1 MGAHNHGV
9 EVNSIDT
16 EQVRETHYGFLGSY
30 LGSNE
35 KAKDAIFYSY
45 TKYINGFAAN
55 LEEEEALEISKHPNV
70 VSVFPNKPRR
80 LHTTRSWEFLGLER
94 SNGRVP
100 SESIWTKAKFGRD
113 VIIGNLDTGVWPE
126 SESFRD
132 EGMGPIPSKWK
143 GICQNE
149 TKVGVRCNRKLIGAR
164 FFSKGYESVAGHLDP
179 SIHSPVI
186 SMATAPTP
194 SPPPPAAP
202 YPAPPSSV
210 TPTAPPKVAPPPPVS
225 PPTRFARTFYVCWP
239 SVGEDGGCFDA
250 DILAAFDAAIYDGV
264 DILSASLGGDSAGDY
279 FTDGIA
285 IGAFH
290 AVRHG
295 VTVVCSAGNSGP
307 APSSVTNVAPWIITV
322 GASTIDRE
330 FPSVA
335 VLGDH
340 EHIKGQSLS
349 ATFLKN
355 NQYPLINSADASKT
369 TNKSDAQICLPNSL
383 DSKKVKGKIVVC
395 LRGQN
400 ARVQKGSVVLQ
411 AGGIGMILAN
421 DEASGDE
428 VISDAHV
435 LPATHITYADGLK
448 VYAYLNSTRKA
459 TGYITHPKTMLNTK
473 PAPFMAAFSSQ
484 GPNSLNPEILKPDI
498 TAPGVSI
505 LASYSEAASPS
516 TLDTDTRRSA
526 FAVESGTSMSCPHVA
541 GIVGLLKALHPDWS
555 PAAIRSAIMTSA
567 RMRDNMR
574 EPMKNASLAKATP
587 FSYGAGHVRPNRAM
601 DPGLVY
607 DATTEDY
614 LAFLCDNGYNSS
626 QMASFAGSKHYACPK
641 RRSSRLLSM
650 NYPSITVP
658 RLAKGHARVVR
669 RVVKNVGGPGTY
681 KAHVQALVGMSVKV
695 VPEELVFKSV
705 GEEKEFRVFVEAKNG
720 GGGGAGYVFGGL
732 LWTDGVHY
740 VRSPI
745 VVRA

>member
-1 MGAHNHGV
+1 
-9 EVNSIDT
+9 
-16 EQVRETHYGFLGSY
+16 
-30 LGSNE
+30 
-35 KAKDAIFYSY
+35 
-45 TKYINGFAAN
+45 
-55 LEEEEALEISKHPNV
+55 
-70 VSVFPNKPRR
+70 
-80 LHTTRSWEFLGLER
+80 
-94 SNGRVP
+94 
-100 SESIWTKAKFGRD
+100 
-113 VIIGNLDTGVWPE
+113 
-126 SESFRD
+126 
-132 EGMGPIPSKWK
+132 
-143 GICQNE
+143 
-149 TKVGVRCNRKLIGAR
+149 
-164 FFSKGYESVAGHLDP
+164 
-179 SIHSPVI
+179 
-186 SMATAPTP
+186 MATVPTL

-202 YPAPPSSV
+202 YLVPLSSAM
-210 TPTAPPKVAPPPPVS
+210 PTAPPKVAPRRS
-225 PPTRFARTFYVCWP
+225 CRRLQ
-239 SVGEDGGCFDA
+239 DGGCYDA

-264 DILSASLGGDSAGDY
+264 DILSASLGGDRAGDY

-307 APSSVTNVAPWIITV
+307 TASSVTNVAPWIITV

-355 NQYPLINSADASKT
+355 NQYPLIDSADASKT

-400 ARVQKGSVVLQ
+400 GRVEKGSVVHQ

-421 DEASGDE
+421 NEASGDE

-448 VYAYLNSTRKA
+448 VYAYLKINAYLNSTRKA
-459 TGYITHPKTMLNTK
+459 TGYITHPKTVLNTK

-505 LASYSEAASPS
+505 LASYTEAAAPS

-526 FAVESGTSMSCPHVA
+526 FAIESGTSMSCPHVA
-541 GIVGLLKALHPDWS
+541 GIVGLLKTLHPNWS

-567 RMRDNMR
+567 RTRDNMR
-574 EPMKNASLAKATP
+574 EPMNDASFAKATP

-626 QMASFAGSKHYACPK
+626 QMASFAGSKHYACPT
-641 RRSSRLLSM
+641 RRSTRLVNM

-658 RLAKGHARVVR
+658 RLARGHARVVR

-681 KAHVQALVGMSVKV
+681 KAYVRAPVGVSVKV
-695 VPEELVFKSV
+695 VPEELVFKRV

>member
-1 MGAHNHGV
+1 MGAHNHGI

-45 TKYINGFAAN
+45 TRYINGFAAN

-70 VSVFPNKPRR
+70 VSVFPNKPKR

-149 TKVGVRCNRKLIGAR
+149 TKIGVRCNRKLIGAR
-164 FFSKGYESVAGHLDP
+164 FFSKGYESVAGPLDP
-179 SIHSPVI
+179 LIHSPRDFDGHGTHTL
-186 SMATAPTP
+186 STAAGRPVPDASIFGYANGTAKGG
-194 SPPPPAAP
+194 SPAAR
-202 YPAPPSSV
+202 
-210 TPTAPPKVAPPPPVS
+210 VA
-225 PPTRFARTFYVCWP
+225 AYKVCWP

-250 DILAAFDAAIYDGV
+250 DILAAFDTAIYDGV
-264 DILSASLGGDSAGDY
+264 NVLSTSLGGDHAGDY
-279 FTDGIA
+279 FADGIA

-307 APSSVTNVAPWIITV
+307 AASSVTNVAPWIITV

-383 DSKKVKGKIVVC
+383 DSMKVKGKIVVC

-400 ARVQKGSVVLQ
+400 PRVEKGSVVLQ

-448 VYAYLNSTRKA
+448 VYTYLNSTRKA
-459 TGYITHPKTMLNTK
+459 TGYITHPKTALNTK

-505 LASYSEAASPS
+505 LASYSGAASPS
-516 TLDTDTRRSA
+516 TLNTDTRRSA

-541 GIVGLLKALHPDWS
+541 GIVGLLKTLHPNWS
-555 PAAIRSAIMTSA
+555 PAVIRSAIMTSA
-567 RMRDNMR
+567 RTRDNMR
-574 EPMKNASLAKATP
+574 EPMNNASFAKATP

-641 RRSSRLLSM
+641 RRSSRLVNM

-658 RLAKGHARVVR
+658 RLARGHARVVR

-681 KAHVQALVGMSVKV
+681 RAHVQAPVGVSVKV
-695 VPEELVFKSV
+695 VPEELVFKRV
-705 GEEKEFRVFVEAKNG
+705 GEEKEFRVFVEAKKG